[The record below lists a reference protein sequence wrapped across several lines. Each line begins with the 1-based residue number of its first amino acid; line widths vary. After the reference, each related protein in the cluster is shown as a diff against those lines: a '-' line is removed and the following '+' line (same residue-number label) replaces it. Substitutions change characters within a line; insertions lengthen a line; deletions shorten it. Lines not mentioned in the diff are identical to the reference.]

1 MLYTIYIDMNPKR
14 TLRTGPKDITVAVR
28 LDAGLHASL
37 LQAADLEHCNLSDI
51 IRVALVDKTAE
62 VKKKHMDRLIEEE
75 KLQLQLNSLK
85 EGKDMTPD
93 RLLRIQTL
101 EDLRRQA

>member
-1 MLYTIYIDMNPKR
+1 MNTKR
-14 TLRTGPKDITVAVR
+14 TPRSGPKDITVAVR

-37 LQAADLEHCNLSDI
+37 IQAAELEHCNLSDI

-75 KLQLQLNSLK
+75 KLQLQLNSLR
-85 EGKDMTPD
+85 EGKEMTPE
-93 RLLRIQTL
+93 RLEKLNTL
-101 EDLRRQA
+101 EQLQRREA